1 MKQKIILL
9 LAMLIPIL
17 SLAENTTLTL
27 GYELLDFENSKK
39 KDEGKRYGI
48 SLKHTHNNDTYQ
60 LRVERTHTE
69 TFQPPLTKDLKVN
82 KYALKYTHRYD
93 QAQAVSASF
102 LNIDDNL
109 MKETDGGRIYGLGY
123 RYRAFGLTQYF
134 SDYKHFNV
142 YQTDIKYTF
151 KHAWGDMKADATLLA
166 KYQHLQDKE
175 SNPFST
181 NAKSDYL
188 APGLKVHLHYNDY
201 HIGAGAFFAERVF
214 AVMDEGMRIQHH
226 AMEFDKTYMVGIGRH
241 FEKFDLHLK
250 YIYLE
255 ANEIPI
261 NNPDVKV
268 DNIIFQLGYH
278 F

>member
-9 LAMLIPIL
+9 LAMLLPML
-17 SLAENTTLTL
+17 SSAEETTLTL
-27 GYELLDFENSKK
+27 SYELLDFENSKK

-48 SLKHTHNNDTYQ
+48 CVKHNHNNDTYQ
-60 LRVERTHTE
+60 LRAERTHTE
-69 TFQPPLTKDLKVN
+69 TFQPPLTEDLKVN

-93 QAQAVSASF
+93 QAQSVSASF

-109 MKETDGGRIYGLGY
+109 MKETDGGKIYGLGY

-151 KHAWGDMKADATLLA
+151 KHAWEAIKADATIIA

-175 SNPFST
+175 SNAFST

-188 APGLKVHLHYNDY
+188 TPGVKMHVHYQDY
-201 HIGAGAFFAERVF
+201 HIGAGAFFGERVF

-241 FEKFDLHLK
+241 FEKIDLHLK
-250 YIYLE
+250 YIYQE